1 MKPSSIALAMA
12 LAAPA
17 VPAAAQYSQPAPP
30 PQQTATMPAAEQA
43 APKSELKISRGA
55 AKAIGELQA
64 AIKANDTA
72 NIPAKVA
79 AAQAAAK
86 SADDRYAIAALQYT
100 VAKAANDSAGKAAAI
115 EALIASGSDASNHE
129 LVPLTLELGATYKAA
144 NQLDRAASTFERV
157 LASDPTNIEA
167 TVNLAET
174 RNAQG
179 RGGDAVSLLQKAI
192 AARTASGQKVEESW
206 YKRALS
212 IGYKTKSPATLDI
225 ARSWVAAYP
234 SPASW
239 RDALAIY
246 RNMGPDDDQSILDIL
261 RLQRAAGAM
270 SSDGDYHKYGFLAV
284 SRGYAGEAKLLM
296 EEAFAAKAIDPN
308 KQLFRDIM
316 AEATKRSAGDR
327 AAMTEDAKTA
337 LAGTEAKR
345 ALATGDAYFGY
356 KDYAKAAEL
365 YRAALTKNGADK
377 DLINLHLGMALARA
391 GDKAGA
397 TAALSAVGGTRAD
410 LAKYWLLYVNTHG

>member
-1 MKPSSIALAMA
+1 MKPSSIALGLA
-12 LAAPA
+12 LAAA
-17 VPAAAQYSQPAPP
+17 AAPAAAQYNQPAPA
-30 PQQTATMPAAEQA
+30 PQQTASQPAATPA
-43 APKSELKISRGA
+43 AKSNLKISRGA
-55 AKAIGELQA
+55 SKAIGELQA
-64 AIKANDTA
+64 AIKANDAA
-72 NIPAKVA
+72 NIPGKLA

-86 SADDRYAIAALQYT
+86 TADDRYAIAALQYT
-100 VAKAANDSAGKAAAI
+100 AAKAANDSAGKAAAI
-115 EALIASGSDASNHE
+115 EALIASGSDASNRE
-129 LVPLTLELGATYKAA
+129 MVPLTLELGATYKAA

-179 RGGDAVSLLQKAI
+179 RGGEAVSLLQKAI
-192 AARTASGQKVEESW
+192 AARTATGQKVEETW

-212 IGYKTKSPATLDI
+212 IGYKAKSPATLDL

-246 RNMGPDDDQSILDIL
+246 RNLGPDDDQSVLDIL

-270 SSDGDYHKYGFLAV
+270 STDGDYHKYGFLAV
-284 SRGYAGEAKLLM
+284 SRGYPGEAKLLM
-296 EEAFAAKAIDPN
+296 EEAFAAKAVDPN

-316 AEATKRSAGDR
+316 SEATKRSAGDR
-327 AAMTEDAKTA
+327 TAMVEDARVA
-337 LAGTEAKR
+337 LAGAEAKR

-365 YRAALTKNGADK
+365 YRAALTKSGADK

-397 TAALSAVGGTRAD
+397 SAALSAVAGPRSE
-410 LAKYWLLYVNTHG
+410 LAKYWLLYVNTR